1 MGITLILGLG
11 VAKKGLKKGAKKI
24 YSKIGAG
31 TVAAPTRPLMGD
43 VVGGTGA
50 GAGVLLSKQRK
61 EKERQAIA
69 RKKKASKPR
78 DRRGKRG
85 TQSGVTAVK
94 RDGAVIRGK
103 TRAKYGGTL

>member
-1 MGITLILGLG
+1 MGPLLGLG
-11 VAKKGLKKGAKKI
+11 KVATDLGGVALGTIAGLA
-24 YSKIGAG
+24 
-31 TVAAPTRPLMGD
+31 
-43 VVGGTGA
+43 
-50 GAGVLLSKQRK
+50 LSKKMKEEQEK

-69 RKKKASKPR
+69 RKKEAAKPR

>member
-1 MGITLILGLG
+1 MGIPLILGLG
-11 VAKKGLKKGAKKI
+11 VAKKVLEKGAKNI
-24 YSKIGAG
+24 YKNIGTG
-31 TVAAPTRPLMGD
+31 TVAAPKRPLMVDIG
-43 VVGGTGA
+43 VGGAA
-50 GAGVLLSKQRK
+50 GAGVVLSKQKK

-69 RKKKASKPR
+69 RKKEAAKPR